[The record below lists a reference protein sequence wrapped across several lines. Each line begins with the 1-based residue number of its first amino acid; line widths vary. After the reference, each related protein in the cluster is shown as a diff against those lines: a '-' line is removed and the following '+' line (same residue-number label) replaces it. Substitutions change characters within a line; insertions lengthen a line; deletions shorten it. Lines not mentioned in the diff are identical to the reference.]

1 MFDFVPTLWHR
12 ISQGRADRRR
22 ARMLNPSPSRMSFGE
37 RTAIGLGCDTWVPT
51 SHRNT
56 PR

>member
-22 ARMLNPSPSRMSFGE
+22 ARTLDPSPSRMSFAE
-37 RTAIGLGCDTWVPT
+37 RTAIGLGCDTW
-51 SHRNT
+51 T
-56 PR
+56 PRTHHTELH

>member
-37 RTAIGLGCDTWVPT
+37 RTAIGLGCDSWVPT
-51 SHRNT
+51 SHRSELH
-56 PR
+56 